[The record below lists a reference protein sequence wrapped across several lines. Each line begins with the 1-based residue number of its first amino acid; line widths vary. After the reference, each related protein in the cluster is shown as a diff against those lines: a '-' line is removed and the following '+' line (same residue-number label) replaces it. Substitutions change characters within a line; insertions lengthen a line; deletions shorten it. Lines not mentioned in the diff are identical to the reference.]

1 MNSTTAIVDD
11 VEIDEKLEL
20 HELTADEM
28 PLALRISD
36 KLRAFV
42 DWMGRFGS
50 WFAVALILITVFDLA
65 IRKTGRFQIWLVE
78 NVGPIFNST
87 ILQELEWHSH
97 TVLFSLVLAYGVIWN
112 THVRVD
118 LVRENLKFRTKAWL
132 EFMGLTFFFLPFLSV
147 LLYFASIYAY
157 DSFMIGEISAS
168 LVGLPHRWIIKS
180 VLAVGI
186 FMTILSG
193 IAVWLQ
199 MALVLFGPK
208 QNRFPLMTVEW
219 PESGNTMIEGKERLD
234 MNVAVDALAERAKAQ
249 AAKTAA
255 AAAEAKKE

>member
-1 MNSTTAIVDD
+1 MNRS
-11 VEIDEKLEL
+11 
-20 HELTADEM
+20 
-28 PLALRISD
+28 
-36 KLRAFV
+36 
-42 DWMGRFGS
+42 
-50 WFAVALILITVFDLA
+50 
-65 IRKTGRFQIWLVE
+65 
-78 NVGPIFNST
+78 
-87 ILQELEWHSH
+87 
-97 TVLFSLVLAYGVIWN
+97 
-112 THVRVD
+112 
-118 LVRENLKFRTKAWL
+118 
-132 EFMGLTFFFLPFLSV
+132 GLM
-147 LLYFASIYAY
+147 YFASIYAY

-180 VLAVGI
+180 VLALGI

-255 AAAEAKKE
+255 AAAETKKD

>member
-1 MNSTTAIVDD
+1 MNSTTATMDDVNVDD
-11 VEIDEKLEL
+11 TLEL
-20 HELTADEM
+20 HELTADDM
-28 PLALRISD
+28 PLALRVSE

-132 EFMGLTFFFLPFLSV
+132 EFIGLTFFFIPYLCV
-147 LLYFASIYAY
+147 LLYFATIYAY
-157 DSFMIGEISAS
+157 DSYQIGEISAS
-168 LVGLPHRWIIKS
+168 LVGLPHRWIIKT
-180 VLAVGI
+180 VLATGI
-186 FMTILSG
+186 FMTIISG

-199 MALVLFGPK
+199 MAIVLFGPK

-219 PESGNTMIEGKERLD
+219 PESGNTMIEGKERLNMD
-234 MNVAVDALAERAKAQ
+234 KAVDALAERAKLQ
-249 AAKTAA
+249 AAKTASA
-255 AAAEAKKE
+255 AAASKE

>member
-1 MNSTTAIVDD
+1 MTSTTATSDD
-11 VEIDEKLEL
+11 VEVNEELEL

-42 DWMGRFGS
+42 DLIGRFGS
-50 WFAVALILITVFDLA
+50 WFAIALILVTVFDLF
-65 IRKTGRFQIWLVE
+65 IRKTGTFQIWLVE
-78 NVGPIFNST
+78 NVSPIFNST
-87 ILQELEWHSH
+87 ILQELEWHAH
-97 TVLFSLVLAYGVIWN
+97 TVLFSLVLSYGVIWN

-118 LVRENLKFRTKAWL
+118 LIRENLKFRTKAWL
-132 EFMGLTFFFLPFLSV
+132 ELCGLTFFFIPYLCL

-168 LVGLPHRWIIKS
+168 LVGLPHRWIIKT

-186 FMTILSG
+186 FMTILAG

-199 MALVLFGPK
+199 MVMVLFGPK

-234 MNVAVDALAERAKAQ
+234 MDKAVDALAERAKVQ
-249 AAKTAA
+249 NAKNAA
-255 AAAEAKKE
+255 AAAADKE